1 MMPTLSSTLFF
12 FDDCTKLD
20 VVGVSGHGQGATQF
34 VYLIFES
41 TCLMGCGIEFR
52 GLIFPELL
60 IDTKV
65 VASLG

>member
-1 MMPTLSSTLFF
+1 MPKLSSTLFF

-20 VVGVSGHGQGATQF
+20 GVVSGHGQGATQF

-52 GLIFPELL
+52 GLIFQKLL
-60 IDTKV
+60 IDTKA
-65 VASLG
+65 VASLS